1 MARPPG
7 ERGDDLLPGL
17 SAGFEPVLEEVRGTK
32 GKAVGYGFVK
42 G

>member
-17 SAGFEPVLEEVRGTK
+17 SAGFEPVLGEVRGTK
-32 GKAVGYGFVK
+32 GKAG
-42 G
+42 